1 MLRETDEM
9 VKKFELEYGAYVEPH
24 QEPEYWTVTV
34 WMPKPEHPNPE
45 QAKLRANLR
54 AKRYITTGESK
65 GWVMVVRNPVSQNT
79 YSIEQW
85 QQNFKSF
92 DEFVRAVLD
101 TSVKSKDEVLDE
113 CSVETCA

>member
-1 MLRETDEM
+1 MLRETEEA
-9 VKKFELEYGAYVEPH
+9 VKKFELEYGAYVEPQH
-24 QEPEYWTVTV
+24 EPEYWTVTV

-45 QAKLRANLR
+45 QAKLRANLK

-65 GWVMVVRNPVSQNT
+65 GWVMVVRNPVSQHT

-92 DEFVRAVLD
+92 DEFVKKVLEVSVD
-101 TSVKSKDEVLDE
+101 TKDEVIDE
-113 CSVETCA
+113 CSVESCA